1 VPIRRVSSAA
11 SAERKE
17 SSHKVSHGH
26 TVTHHHMKNRSCQL
40 FVPIVCIFAIVQ
52 SLTAQKP
59 KTDKPK
65 QFIYVLRLVPRL
77 YADSAWTK
85 EDEAVLERH
94 FARFQEA
101 TKTGQLILA
110 GRTSEPGDKT
120 FGIAIFEAADEDAAR
135 KFMQEDPA
143 VANGLMTA
151 ELHPFAVALQRKN
164 P

>member
-1 VPIRRVSSAA
+1 
-11 SAERKE
+11 
-17 SSHKVSHGH
+17 
-26 TVTHHHMKNRSCQL
+26 MKGPSRQL
-40 FVPIVCIFAIVQ
+40 FIPLVCIFAIAQ
-52 SLTAQKP
+52 SLTAQESKA
-59 KTDKPK
+59 DKPK
-65 QFIYVLRLVPRL
+65 QFIYVLRPVPRL

-94 FARFQEA
+94 FVRFQEA
-101 TKTGQLILA
+101 AKSGQLILA

-120 FGIAIFEAADEDAAR
+120 FGIAIFEAPDEDAAR

-143 VANGLMTA
+143 VAGGLMTA

>member
-1 VPIRRVSSAA
+1 MR
-11 SAERKE
+11 
-17 SSHKVSHGH
+17 
-26 TVTHHHMKNRSCQL
+26 NRSCQL
-40 FVPIVCIFAIVQ
+40 FISLVCTFTIVQ
-52 SLTAQKP
+52 SLAAQDS
-59 KTDKPK
+59 KTGKPK

-85 EDEAVLERH
+85 EDNAALQRH
-94 FARFQEA
+94 FVRFQQA
-101 TKTGQLILA
+101 AKSGQLILA

-143 VANGLMTA
+143 VAGGLMTA
-151 ELHPFAVALQRKN
+151 ELHPFAVALQRRN